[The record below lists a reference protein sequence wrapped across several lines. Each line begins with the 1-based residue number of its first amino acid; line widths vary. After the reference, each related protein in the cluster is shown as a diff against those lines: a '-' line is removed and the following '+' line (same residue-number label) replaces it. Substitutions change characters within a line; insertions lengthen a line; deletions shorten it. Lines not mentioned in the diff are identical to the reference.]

1 MKRVIIDK
9 ILSNKI
15 LVKNYFFVSILNV
28 LALFLPLITYPY
40 IISKLGDELYGYIVF
55 SFTVITYIEMVA
67 AWGFDISAV
76 KDVAQ
81 YQHVKHRLNE
91 IVSSVLYIR
100 FIFCMFLLSL
110 LVGALMLFDVKM
122 KMLYILF
129 SGHCI
134 ASVLFPGWF
143 FQGIQELKYVTYF
156 QLICKLVFVILM
168 VVFIHSKADYL
179 YYPILFSLG
188 SLFGTAYGLYVMF
201 EKYKVRLIGVKMR
214 NVVYRFK
221 RSTSIF
227 YSRIADMIIERSNA
241 ILLGNFIGMQEVA
254 YYDLANKIVRL
265 GSFPIMILNQV
276 LYPKVAS
283 ERNFRLMR
291 KVMAI
296 SFWVAILIWGLC
308 VLLAPWGVELLGK
321 GLMEPSVEIVYILS
335 PLIVTNSIIYLQG
348 SPILVAAGYFK
359 AFNITMWC
367 SLGVYVACMLFAED
381 DSLLIEDEE
390 KHKRHTNMYATAV
403 FQLILAIGLGT
414 IFSWLLTKTGLTF
427 PIYIGAMLAA
437 ALIRNIAEYTNFTT
451 IHMGEINDFGGI
463 SLSLFLGMAM
473 ITLKLWELA
482 SLALPLVILLAAQTL
497 LIGIFT
503 YFVVF
508 RIMGHDYDA
517 AVLAAG
523 TCGFGMGA
531 TPNAMANMQALC
543 DRFVPSVKAYLLIP
557 LVGSLFADFI
567 NSLVITFFINII

>member
-1 MKRVIIDK
+1 MKRIIIDK

-100 FIFCMFLLSL
+100 FIFCMFLLLL

-367 SLGVYVACMLFAED
+367 SLGVYVACMLFVFIFNLHTNLL
-381 DSLLIEDEE
+381 SLLII
-390 KHKRHTNMYATAV
+390 
-403 FQLILAIGLGT
+403 QLI
-414 IFSWLLTKTGLTF
+414 
-427 PIYIGAMLAA
+427 
-437 ALIRNIAEYTNFTT
+437 TN
-451 IHMGEINDFGGI
+451 I
-463 SLSLFLGMAM
+463 SL
-473 ITLKLWELA
+473 
-482 SLALPLVILLAAQTL
+482 LVARAYYIRKFKIL
-497 LIGIFT
+497 
-503 YFVVF
+503 
-508 RIMGHDYDA
+508 R
-517 AVLAAG
+517 
-523 TCGFGMGA
+523 
-531 TPNAMANMQALC
+531 
-543 DRFVPSVKAYLLIP
+543 
-557 LVGSLFADFI
+557 
-567 NSLVITFFINII
+567 